1 VSRVLIVE
9 DDHALLRALAINL
22 EARGY
27 DVDPAATGEA
37 ALARVATT
45 PHDAAIIDLGLP
57 GIDGLEVVEGLRG
70 WSAIPIIVLSA
81 RQQENQKIAA
91 LDAGADDYVTKP
103 FSMGELL
110 ARLRAA
116 LRRAK
121 PSDELLP
128 VISTPDFS
136 IDLVHKRV
144 QGADGAEIKLTPTQ
158 WHLVEI
164 LVKNPDR
171 LVSQRQLLE
180 EVWGPAYG
188 DNTQYLRVFMAQI
201 RRKLEPD
208 PARPRYFLTQPGLG
222 IRFVLGPDDHAAEP
236 RSDARPGGRS

>member
-1 VSRVLIVE
+1 MSRVLIVE
-9 DDHALLRALAINL
+9 DDRALLRALTVNL

-27 DVDPAATGEA
+27 DVDPASTGEA

-57 GIDGLEVVEGLRG
+57 GIDGIEVVEGLRG
-70 WSAIPIIVLSA
+70 WTSIPIIVLSA
-81 RQQENQKIAA
+81 RQQETQKIAA

-116 LRRAK
+116 LRRGK
-121 PSDELLP
+121 PSDQPLP
-128 VISTPDFS
+128 VVETGHFS
-136 IDLVHKRV
+136 IDLVNKRV
-144 QGADGAEIKLTPTQ
+144 HGAEGAEIKLTPTQ

-164 LVKNPDR
+164 LVQNPDR
-171 LVSQRQLLE
+171 LVPQRQLLE

-188 DNTQYLRVFMAQI
+188 DNSQYLRVFMAQI
-201 RRKLEPD
+201 RRKLEPN
-208 PARPRYFLTQPGLG
+208 PARPRYFLTEPGLG
-222 IRFVLGPDDHAAEP
+222 IRFVPRPDADE
-236 RSDARPGGRS
+236 ARPAPDAPPGSRA

>member
-1 VSRVLIVE
+1 MSRVLIVE
-9 DDHALLRALAINL
+9 DDHALLRALTVNL

-57 GIDGLEVVEGLRG
+57 GIDGIEVVEGLRG
-70 WSAIPIIVLSA
+70 WTSIPIIVLSA
-81 RQQENQKIAA
+81 RHQETQKIAA

-110 ARLRAA
+110 ARLRAS

-121 PSDELLP
+121 PSDQPLP
-128 VISTPDFS
+128 VVTTADFS

-144 QGADGAEIKLTPTQ
+144 HSADGEEIKLTPTQ

-164 LVKNPDR
+164 LVQNPER
-171 LVSQRQLLE
+171 LVPQRQLLE

-188 DNTQYLRVFMAQI
+188 DNSQYLRVFMAQI
-201 RRKLEPD
+201 RRRLEPE
-208 PARPRYFLTQPGLG
+208 PARPQYFITEPGLG
-222 IRFVLGPDDHAAEP
+222 IRFVPAQHADEAGPRP
-236 RSDARPGGRS
+236 DALPSRRA